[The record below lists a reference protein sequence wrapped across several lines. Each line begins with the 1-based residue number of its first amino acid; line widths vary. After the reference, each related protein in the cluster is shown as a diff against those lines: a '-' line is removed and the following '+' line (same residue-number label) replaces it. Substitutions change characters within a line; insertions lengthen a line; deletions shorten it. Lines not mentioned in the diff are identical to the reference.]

1 MKKFHQRPN
10 TFVSHVHLIVEELQK
25 SLSFYQGVL
34 GFQILDRTRSSISM
48 TLNGKDALVTLEQP
62 VDVLPKE
69 PRRSGL
75 YHYAIL
81 LPDRKELAKVIQHF
95 IDIKY
100 PLQGL
105 SDHLV
110 SEALYL
116 ADPDGN
122 GMEIYVDRPSE
133 SWEWIGEQVTMATE
147 QVDLHSL
154 LSEAN
159 EEKFTGLPSDSI
171 MGHIHLHVSDLSRAA
186 EFYMDGL
193 GFKVVYQIS
202 NQALFISSGGYH
214 HHIGLNIWNGKNI
227 QEPSR
232 NSVGLKYFTIVFADE
247 KTRDGA
253 IKNLELLGY
262 PVNEYIAVDPSGNH
276 IRLTVAMD

>member
-1 MKKFHQRPN
+1 MKFHQQPN
-10 TFVSHVHLIVEELQK
+10 TFVSQVHLIVEQLER
-25 SLSFYQGVL
+25 SVSFYQGVL
-34 GFQILDRTRSSISM
+34 GFQILDRTGSSISL
-48 TLNGKDALVTLEQP
+48 TLNGKDVLVTLEQP
-62 VDVLPKE
+62 ADVSPKE

-81 LPDRKELAKVIQHF
+81 LPDRKELAKVLQHF

-100 PLQGL
+100 PLQGI

-122 GMEIYVDRPSE
+122 GLEIYVDSPSE
-133 SWEWIGEQVTMATE
+133 SWEWIGEQVSMATE
-147 QVDLHSL
+147 QVDLRSL

-159 EEKFTGLPSDSI
+159 GEKFTCLPCDTI
-171 MGHIHLHVSDLSRAA
+171 MGHIHLHVSDLAKAA
-186 EFYMDGL
+186 EFYIKGL

-214 HHIGLNIWNGKNI
+214 HHIGLNIWNGKGI
-227 QEPSR
+227 KAPSR
-232 NSVGLKYFTIVFADE
+232 NSVGLKYYTIVFADE
-247 KTRDGA
+247 ITRDGA
-253 IKNLELLGY
+253 KKNLELLGY
-262 PVNEYIAVDPSGNH
+262 PVNEITAVDPSGNH
-276 IRLTVAMD
+276 ILLTVAKD

>member
-1 MKKFHQRPN
+1 MKFHQKPN
-10 TFVSHVHLIVEELQK
+10 TFVSHVHLIVEQLER

-34 GFQILDRTRSSISM
+34 GFQVLDRTESSVSL
-48 TLNGKDALVTLEQP
+48 TLNGKAALVTLEQP
-62 VDVLPKE
+62 TDVLPKE

-100 PLQGL
+100 PLQGI

-133 SWEWIGEQVTMATE
+133 SWEWIGEQVSMATE
-147 QVDLHSL
+147 HVDLRSL

-159 EEKFTGLPSDSI
+159 GEKFTGLPSNTI
-171 MGHIHLHVSDLSRAA
+171 MGHIHLHVSDLAKAA
-186 EFYMDGL
+186 EFYLNGL

-202 NQALFISSGGYH
+202 NQAIFISSGGYH
-214 HHIGLNIWNGKNI
+214 HHIGLNIWNGKGV
-227 QEPSR
+227 QAPSR
-232 NSVGLKYFTIVFADE
+232 NSVGLKYYTIVFADDI
-247 KTRDGA
+247 TRDGA
-253 IKNLELLGY
+253 IRNLELLGY
-262 PVNEYIAVDPSGNH
+262 PVSEYTAVDPSGNH
-276 IRLTVAMD
+276 IVLTMN

>member
-1 MKKFHQRPN
+1 MKFHQQPI
-10 TFVSHVHLIVEELQK
+10 TFVSHVHLIVEKLER

-34 GFQILDRTRSSISM
+34 GFQLLDRTETSVSL
-48 TLNGKDALVTLEQP
+48 TLNGKDVLVTLEQP
-62 VDVLPKE
+62 ADVLPKE

-95 IDIKY
+95 IDIRY
-100 PLQGL
+100 PLQGI

-122 GMEIYVDRPSE
+122 GMEIYVDRPSD
-133 SWEWIGEQVTMATE
+133 SWEWIGEQVSMSTE
-147 QVDLHSL
+147 QVDLRSL
-154 LSEAN
+154 LSETN
-159 EEKFTGLPSDSI
+159 GEKFTGLPSETI
-171 MGHIHLHVSDLSRAA
+171 MGHIHLHVSDLAKAA
-186 EFYMDGL
+186 EFYIHGL

-214 HHIGLNIWNGKNI
+214 HHIGLNIWNGKGV
-227 QEPSR
+227 QAPSR

-247 KTRDGA
+247 ITRDA
-253 IKNLELLGY
+253 ATRNLERLGY
-262 PVNEYIAVDPSGNH
+262 PVNEYTAVDPSGNH
-276 IRLTVAMD
+276 IVLTVN

>member
-1 MKKFHQRPN
+1 MKFHQKPN
-10 TFVSHVHLIVEELQK
+10 TFVSHVHLIVEQLER

-34 GFQILDRTRSSISM
+34 GFQILDRTESSVSL

-62 VDVLPKE
+62 ADVLPKE

-75 YHYAIL
+75 YHYAVL

-95 IDIKY
+95 VDIKY
-100 PLQGL
+100 PLQGI

-122 GMEIYVDRPSE
+122 GVEIYVDRPSE
-133 SWEWIGEQVTMATE
+133 SWEWIGEQVSMATE
-147 QVDLHSL
+147 HFDLRSL

-159 EEKFTGLPSDSI
+159 GEKFTGLPSDTI
-171 MGHIHLHVSDLSRAA
+171 MGHIHLHVSDLVKAA
-186 EFYMDGL
+186 EFYLNGL

-214 HHIGLNIWNGKNI
+214 HHIGLNIWNGKGV
-227 QEPSR
+227 QAPSR
-232 NSVGLKYFTIVFADE
+232 NSVGLKYYTIVFADE
-247 KTRDGA
+247 ITRVSA

-262 PVNEYIAVDPSGNH
+262 HVHDYTAVDPSGNH
-276 IRLTVAMD
+276 ILLTVSMD

>member
-1 MKKFHQRPN
+1 MKFHQQPN
-10 TFVSHVHLIVEELQK
+10 TFVSHVYLIVEQLER

-34 GFQILDRTRSSISM
+34 GFQILDHTESSVSL
-48 TLNGKDALVTLEQP
+48 TLNGKDALMTLEQP
-62 VDVLPKE
+62 ADVLSKE

-81 LPDRKELAKVIQHF
+81 LPNRIELAKVIQHF
-95 IDIKY
+95 IDIQY
-100 PLQGL
+100 PLQGI

-133 SWEWIGEQVTMATE
+133 SWEWIGEQVTMSTE
-147 QVDLHSL
+147 QVDLRSL

-159 EEKFTGLPSDSI
+159 GEKFTGLPSATI
-171 MGHIHLHVSDLSRAA
+171 MGHIHLHVSDLAKAA
-186 EFYMDGL
+186 EFYINGL

-214 HHIGLNIWNGKNI
+214 HHIGLNIWNGKGV
-227 QEPSR
+227 QAPSR
-232 NSVGLKYFTIVFADE
+232 NSVGLKYYTIVFADE
-247 KTRDGA
+247 ITRDGA

-262 PVNEYIAVDPSGNH
+262 PVNEYTAVDPSGNH
-276 IRLTVAMD
+276 ILLIVAKD

>member
-1 MKKFHQRPN
+1 MKFHQQPN
-10 TFVSHVHLIVEELQK
+10 TFVSQVHLIVEQLER
-25 SLSFYQGVL
+25 SVSFYQGVL
-34 GFQILDRTRSSISM
+34 GFQILDRTGSSISL
-48 TLNGKDALVTLEQP
+48 TLNGKDVLVTLEQP
-62 VDVLPKE
+62 ADVSPKE

-81 LPDRKELAKVIQHF
+81 LPDRKELAKVLQHF

-100 PLQGL
+100 PLQGI

-122 GMEIYVDRPSE
+122 GLEIYVDRPSE
-133 SWEWIGEQVTMATE
+133 SWEWIGEQVSMATE
-147 QVDLHSL
+147 QVDLRSL

-159 EEKFTGLPSDSI
+159 GEKFTGLPSDTI
-171 MGHIHLHVSDLSRAA
+171 MGHIHLHVSDLAKAA
-186 EFYMDGL
+186 EFYIKGL

-214 HHIGLNIWNGKNI
+214 HHIGLNIWNGKDI
-227 QEPSR
+227 KAPSS
-232 NSVGLKYFTIVFADE
+232 NSVGLRYYTIVFANE
-247 KTRDGA
+247 ITRDGA
-253 IKNLELLGY
+253 KKNLELLGY
-262 PVNEYIAVDPSGNH
+262 PVNENTAVDPSGNH
-276 IRLTVAMD
+276 ILLTVAKD

>member
-1 MKKFHQRPN
+1 MKFHQQPN
-10 TFVSHVHLIVEELQK
+10 TFVNQVHLIVEQLER
-25 SLSFYQGVL
+25 SVSFYQGVL
-34 GFQILDRTRSSISM
+34 GFQISDRTGSSISL
-48 TLNGKDALVTLEQP
+48 TLNGKDVLVTLEQP
-62 VDVLPKE
+62 AGVSPKE

-81 LPDRKELAKVIQHF
+81 LPDRKELAKVLQHF

-100 PLQGL
+100 PLQGI

-122 GMEIYVDRPSE
+122 GLEIYVDRPSE
-133 SWEWIGEQVTMATE
+133 SWEWIGEQVSMATE
-147 QVDLHSL
+147 QVDLRSL

-159 EEKFTGLPSDSI
+159 GEKFTGLPSDTI
-171 MGHIHLHVSDLSRAA
+171 MGHIHLHVSDLAKAA
-186 EFYMDGL
+186 EFYIKGL

-214 HHIGLNIWNGKNI
+214 HHIGLNIWNGKGI
-227 QEPSR
+227 KAPSH
-232 NSVGLKYFTIVFADE
+232 NSVGLKYYTIVFADE
-247 KTRDGA
+247 ITRDSTK
-253 IKNLELLGY
+253 KNLELLGY
-262 PVNEYIAVDPSGNH
+262 PVNENTAVDPSGNH
-276 IRLTVAMD
+276 ILLTVAKD

>member
-1 MKKFHQRPN
+1 MKFHQQPN
-10 TFVSHVHLIVEELQK
+10 TFVSQVHLIVEQLER
-25 SLSFYQGVL
+25 SVSFYQGVL
-34 GFQILDRTRSSISM
+34 GFQISDRTGSSISL
-48 TLNGKDALVTLEQP
+48 TLNGKDVLVTLEQP
-62 VDVLPKE
+62 ADVSPKE

-81 LPDRKELAKVIQHF
+81 LPERKELAKVLQHF

-100 PLQGL
+100 PLQGI

-122 GMEIYVDRPSE
+122 GLEIYVDRPSE
-133 SWEWIGEQVTMATE
+133 SWEWIGEQVSMATE
-147 QVDLHSL
+147 QVDLRSL

-159 EEKFTGLPSDSI
+159 GEKFTGLPSDTI
-171 MGHIHLHVSDLSRAA
+171 MGHIHLHVSDLAKAA
-186 EFYMDGL
+186 EFYIKGL

-214 HHIGLNIWNGKNI
+214 HHIGLNIWNGKGI
-227 QEPSR
+227 KAPSR
-232 NSVGLKYFTIVFADE
+232 NSVGLKYYTIVFADE
-247 KTRDGA
+247 ITRDGA
-253 IKNLELLGY
+253 KKNLELLGY
-262 PVNEYIAVDPSGNH
+262 PVNENTAVDPSGNH
-276 IRLTVAMD
+276 ILLTVAKD

>member
-1 MKKFHQRPN
+1 MKFHQQPI
-10 TFVSHVHLIVEELQK
+10 TFVSHVHLIVKKLER

-34 GFQILDRTRSSISM
+34 GFQLLDRTETSVSL
-48 TLNGKDALVTLEQP
+48 TLNGKDVLVTLEQP
-62 VDVLPKE
+62 ADVSPKE

-100 PLQGL
+100 PLQGI

-122 GMEIYVDRPSE
+122 GLEIYVDRPSE
-133 SWEWIGEQVTMATE
+133 SWEWIGEQVSMATE
-147 QVDLHSL
+147 QVDLRSL

-159 EEKFTGLPSDSI
+159 GEKFTGLPTDTI
-171 MGHIHLHVSDLSRAA
+171 MGHIHLHVSDLAKAA
-186 EFYMDGL
+186 EFYINGL

-214 HHIGLNIWNGKNI
+214 HHIGLNIWNGKGI
-227 QEPSR
+227 QAPSR
-232 NSVGLKYFTIVFADE
+232 NSVGLKYYTIVFADE
-247 KTRDGA
+247 LTRDGA
-253 IKNLELLGY
+253 KKNLELLGY
-262 PVNEYIAVDPSGNH
+262 PVNENTAVDPSNNH
-276 IRLTVAMD
+276 ILLTVAKD

>member
-1 MKKFHQRPN
+1 MKFHQQPI
-10 TFVSHVHLIVEELQK
+10 TFVSHVHLIVEKLER

-34 GFQILDRTRSSISM
+34 GFQLLDRTETSVSL
-48 TLNGKDALVTLEQP
+48 TLNGKDVLVTLEQP
-62 VDVLPKE
+62 ADVSPKE

-100 PLQGL
+100 PLQGI

-122 GMEIYVDRPSE
+122 GLEIYVDRPSE
-133 SWEWIGEQVTMATE
+133 NWEWIGEQVSMATE
-147 QVDLHSL
+147 QVDLRSL

-159 EEKFTGLPSDSI
+159 GEKFTGLPTDTI
-171 MGHIHLHVSDLSRAA
+171 MGHIHLHVSDLAKAA
-186 EFYMDGL
+186 EFYVKGL

-214 HHIGLNIWNGKNI
+214 HHIGLNIWNGKGI
-227 QEPSR
+227 QAPSR
-232 NSVGLKYFTIVFADE
+232 NSVGLKYYTIVFADE
-247 KTRDGA
+247 LTRDGA
-253 IKNLELLGY
+253 KKNLELLGY
-262 PVNEYIAVDPSGNH
+262 PVNENTAVDPSGNH
-276 IRLTVAMD
+276 ILFVAKD